1 MEERIAILLSV
12 LLVLVIVF
20 AGMQM
25 MPIKSVRYDMDLYVE
40 GAKRVGFNVDTDAV
54 HFGIVPP
61 GASGERIVVVE
72 TDVEARV
79 RVKSSGELAK
89 WVSVSDNDFVLGRD
103 ELKEISITTSVPED
117 AEIGKYEGEITI
129 SLYRT

>member
-20 AGMQM
+20 AGMRM
-25 MPIKSVRYDMDLYVE
+25 TPIKSVKYDMDLHVK

-61 GASGERIVVVE
+61 GASGERSVVVE
-72 TDVEARV
+72 TDVEARIKI
-79 RVKSSGELAK
+79 KSSGELAE

-103 ELKEISITTSVPED
+103 ELKKISITASVPTN
-117 AEIGKYEGEITI
+117 AKTGKYEGEITI